1 MPERGAY
8 AGSILIGKQRIRG
21 IRRSVPKTTSERPQS
36 GPVTP
41 LSSNRP
47 FLSQSAGRDFCFF
60 AGMVIGFYN
69 APIKK
74 GISVTCGNNNTIE
87 KEKKRREA

>member
-1 MPERGAY
+1 MSTEKKEKLLLA
-8 AGSILIGKQRIRG
+8 L
-21 IRRSVPKTTSERPQS
+21 T
-36 GPVTP
+36 
-41 LSSNRP
+41 
-47 FLSQSAGRDFCFF
+47 CFF
-60 AGMVIGFYN
+60 AGMVFGFYS

>member
-1 MPERGAY
+1 VVLEY
-8 AGSILIGKQRIRG
+8 LK
-21 IRRSVPKTTSERPQS
+21 QS
-36 GPVTP
+36 GW
-41 LSSNRP
+41 NRDKNYRP